1 MMSTR
6 AEIFWDRHAP
16 KYVAKP
22 IADQPSYEAKLNH
35 VRSLLLP
42 ADKVLEIGCGSG
54 NTALQLAS
62 TCAHVTASDLSSRM
76 IEGAR
81 SRLRNTNTRNVRF
94 VHADANRI
102 LADGPFDTILAF
114 SLLHLVP
121 DVLGTLGAIHAQL
134 KPGGLFISKTV
145 CIAERNFG
153 IRSMVRFMSAAPFTP
168 DVHILSQ
175 SALRYMIQQ
184 AGFEV
189 IETRYFGDQ
198 CMDPFVVARR
208 HA

>member
-1 MMSTR
+1 MMATP
-6 AEIFWDRHAP
+6 AEHFWDRHAP

-35 VRSLLLP
+35 VRSLFQP

-54 NTALQLAS
+54 NTALQLA
-62 TCAHVTASDLSSRM
+62 TACAHVTASDLSSRM
-76 IEGAR
+76 IECAR
-81 SRLRNTNTRNVRF
+81 SRMRNTSTRNVRF
-94 VHADANRI
+94 VHADANRT

-121 DVLGTLGAIHAQL
+121 DVLDTLGAIHAQL

-145 CIAERNFG
+145 CIAERNIG
-153 IRSMVRFMSAAPFTP
+153 IRSLVRLMSVAPITP
-168 DVHILSQ
+168 DVNLLSQ
-175 SALRYMIQQ
+175 SELRHMIQQ

-198 CMDPFVVARR
+198 SLDPFIVARR
-208 HA
+208 HG